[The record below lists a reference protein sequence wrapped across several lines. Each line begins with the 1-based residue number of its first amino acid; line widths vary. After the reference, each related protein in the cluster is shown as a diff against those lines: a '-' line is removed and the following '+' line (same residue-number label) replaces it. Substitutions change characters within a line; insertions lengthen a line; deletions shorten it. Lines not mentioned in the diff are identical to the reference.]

1 MSEQNEPKIER
12 KKNVELTLSEINL
25 LIGGLQQLIIDGK
38 YHSGEEVNKEEVDA
52 LADKLEEL
60 ERLK

>member
-38 YHSGEEVNKEEVDA
+38 YNSGEEVNKEEVDA